1 MSGMM
6 HMNLGDDGKLGIGDL
21 TVDFVFP
28 VYGDAIPVDHGYV
41 LFSAIA
47 HVVPELHGDPSIGVH
62 PIHGRL
68 VGERT
73 LALTRES
80 RLIVRLPASRIRDVL
95 RLAGK
100 HLDIGG
106 GRLVVGVPST
116 RPLRP
121 ARWLRSRLV
130 VIKGF
135 TEPAVFLEAVQR
147 QLSDRGIAGKARL
160 EVRRSRQPVEGG
172 SGSTEPYV
180 RRTLRIHDREIVGYA
195 VRVGELDAEDSL
207 RLQAVGLGGRRRFGC
222 GIFVPAIE
230 ENAV

>member
-1 MSGMM
+1 MSEMLPL
-6 HMNLGDDGKLGIGDL
+6 NLCDERTLGIADP
-21 TVDFVFP
+21 TVDFIFP

-68 VGERT
+68 VGERK

-100 HLDIGG
+100 QLDLDGA
-106 GRLVVGVPST
+106 RLMVGVPST

-121 ARWLRSRLV
+121 ARWLHSRLV

-135 TEPAVFLEAVQR
+135 TEPAGFLEAVQR
-147 QLSDRGIAGKARL
+147 QLRDRGIAGQAQL
-160 EVRRSRQPVEGG
+160 EVRRSQRAVEGG
-172 SGSTEPYV
+172 RGSAEPYV
-180 RRTLRIHDREIVGYA
+180 RRTLRIHDRDIVGYA
-195 VRVGELDAEDSL
+195 VRVGELDAADSL
-207 RLQAVGLGGRRRFGC
+207 RLQAIGVGGRRRFGC
-222 GIFVPAIE
+222 GIFVPLNA
-230 ENAV
+230 ENTV